1 MEEIKDSLNIALEI
15 INTLLQ
21 NKEIK
26 KSENTELYQQYVGN
40 DEVESLCDMIAEKM
54 GFNIYRLDNT
64 LNLCVMLDNKVFGY
78 SNEDLKKKI
87 KILNKNED
95 IYLMS
100 DDELTSWR
108 GKNIGYLFQNIQM
121 SSALTVRENL
131 MFAREFG
138 NDKSID
144 VEMMLDRFGLK
155 EVAESLPGRLSG
167 GQKRRAMIASV
178 LVRKPKIILADEPT
192 NDLDHI
198 WAEQIIEY
206 LEKEVQPEGAL
217 VLVTHDLKW
226 AERAKIKYKMEEG
239 CIYR

>member
-1 MEEIKDSLNIALEI
+1 MLKLENISQIYAKGNEPVLKGINFEIKTGDYIALEGVSGSGKS
-15 INTLLQ
+15 TLLY
-21 NKEIK
+21 IMAGLMRP
-26 KSENTELYQQYVGN
+26 TEG
-40 DEVESLCDMIAEKM
+40 
-54 GFNIYRLDNT
+54 
-64 LNLCVMLDNKVFGY
+64 KV
-78 SNEDLKKKI
+78 LW
-87 KILNKNED
+87 KNED

-217 VLVTHDLKW
+217 VLVTHDLCN
-226 AERAKIKYKMEEG
+226 R
-239 CIYR
+239 RV

>member
-1 MEEIKDSLNIALEI
+1 MLKLENISQIYAKGNEPVFKGINFEIKTGDYIALEGVSGSGKS
-15 INTLLQ
+15 TLLYIMAGLMRP
-21 NKEIK
+21 KE
-26 KSENTELYQQYVGN
+26 G
-40 DEVESLCDMIAEKM
+40 
-54 GFNIYRLDNT
+54 
-64 LNLCVMLDNKVFGY
+64 
-78 SNEDLKKKI
+78 
-87 KILNKNED
+87 KILWKNED

-206 LEKEVQPEGAL
+206 LEKEVQPEGAFSRSL
-217 VLVTHDLKW
+217 NCCEKTVFLFF
-226 AERAKIKYKMEEG
+226 R
-239 CIYR
+239 

>member
-1 MEEIKDSLNIALEI
+1 MLKLENISQIYAKGNEPVLKGINFEIKTGDYIALEGVSGSGKS
-15 INTLLQ
+15 TLLY
-21 NKEIK
+21 IMAGLMRP
-26 KSENTELYQQYVGN
+26 TEG
-40 DEVESLCDMIAEKM
+40 
-54 GFNIYRLDNT
+54 
-64 LNLCVMLDNKVFGY
+64 KV
-78 SNEDLKKKI
+78 LW
-87 KILNKNED
+87 KNED

-167 GQKRRAMIASV
+167 GQKRREMIASV
-178 LVRKPKIILADEPT
+178 FVRKPKIILAD
-192 NDLDHI
+192 
-198 WAEQIIEY
+198 
-206 LEKEVQPEGAL
+206 
-217 VLVTHDLKW
+217 
-226 AERAKIKYKMEEG
+226 
-239 CIYR
+239 

>member
-1 MEEIKDSLNIALEI
+1 MAGLMRP
-15 INTLLQ
+15 
-21 NKEIK
+21 
-26 KSENTELYQQYVGN
+26 TEG
-40 DEVESLCDMIAEKM
+40 
-54 GFNIYRLDNT
+54 
-64 LNLCVMLDNKVFGY
+64 
-78 SNEDLKKKI
+78 
-87 KILNKNED
+87 KILWKNED

-239 CIYR
+239 RIYR

>member
-1 MEEIKDSLNIALEI
+1 MLKLENISQIYAKGNEPVLKGINFEIKTGDYIALEGVSGSGKS
-15 INTLLQ
+15 TLLY
-21 NKEIK
+21 IMAGLMRP
-26 KSENTELYQQYVGN
+26 TEG
-40 DEVESLCDMIAEKM
+40 
-54 GFNIYRLDNT
+54 
-64 LNLCVMLDNKVFGY
+64 KV
-78 SNEDLKKKI
+78 LW
-87 KILNKNED
+87 KNED

-206 LEKEVQPEGAL
+206 LEKEVQLEGAL

-226 AERAKIKYKMEEG
+226 AERAKITYKIEEG

>member
-1 MEEIKDSLNIALEI
+1 MLKLENISQIYAKGNEPVLKGINFEIKTGDYIALEGVSGSGKS
-15 INTLLQ
+15 TLLY
-21 NKEIK
+21 IMAGLMRP
-26 KSENTELYQQYVGN
+26 TEG
-40 DEVESLCDMIAEKM
+40 
-54 GFNIYRLDNT
+54 
-64 LNLCVMLDNKVFGY
+64 KV
-78 SNEDLKKKI
+78 LW
-87 KILNKNED
+87 KNED

-192 NDLDHI
+192 GSLDRKNKEIVMRLLKKLQKENKTILMVSHDD
-198 WAEQIIEY
+198 ESLEY
-206 LEKEVQPEGAL
+206 CSRVVCL
-217 VLVTHDLKW
+217 
-226 AERAKIKYKMEEG
+226 
-239 CIYR
+239 

>member
-1 MEEIKDSLNIALEI
+1 MLKLENISQIYAKGNEPVLKGINFEIKTGDYIALEGVSGSGKS
-15 INTLLQ
+15 TLLY
-21 NKEIK
+21 IMAGLMRP
-26 KSENTELYQQYVGN
+26 TEG
-40 DEVESLCDMIAEKM
+40 
-54 GFNIYRLDNT
+54 
-64 LNLCVMLDNKVFGY
+64 KV
-78 SNEDLKKKI
+78 LW
-87 KILNKNED
+87 KNED

-206 LEKEVQPEGAL
+206 LEKRSSARGGIGFSDA
-217 VLVTHDLKW
+217 
-226 AERAKIKYKMEEG
+226 
-239 CIYR
+239 

>member
-1 MEEIKDSLNIALEI
+1 MLKLENISQIYAKGNEPVLKGINFEIKTGDYIALEGVSGSGKS
-15 INTLLQ
+15 TLLY
-21 NKEIK
+21 IMAGLMRP
-26 KSENTELYQQYVGN
+26 TEG
-40 DEVESLCDMIAEKM
+40 
-54 GFNIYRLDNT
+54 
-64 LNLCVMLDNKVFGY
+64 KV
-78 SNEDLKKKI
+78 LW
-87 KILNKNED
+87 KNED

-217 VLVTHDLKW
+217 VLVTHDLNGLK
-226 AERAKIKYKMEEG
+226 ERK
-239 CIYR
+239 

>member
-1 MEEIKDSLNIALEI
+1 MLKLENISQIYAKGNEPVLKGINFEIKTGDYIALEGVSGSGKS
-15 INTLLQ
+15 TLLY
-21 NKEIK
+21 IMAGLMRP
-26 KSENTELYQQYVGN
+26 TEG
-40 DEVESLCDMIAEKM
+40 
-54 GFNIYRLDNT
+54 
-64 LNLCVMLDNKVFGY
+64 KV
-78 SNEDLKKKI
+78 LW
-87 KILNKNED
+87 KNED

-226 AERAKIKYKMEEG
+226 DERAKIKYKMEEG

>member
-1 MEEIKDSLNIALEI
+1 MLKLENIAQIYAKGNEPVFKGINFEIKTGDYIALEGVSGSGKS
-15 INTLLQ
+15 TLLYIMAGLMRP
-21 NKEIK
+21 KE
-26 KSENTELYQQYVGN
+26 G
-40 DEVESLCDMIAEKM
+40 
-54 GFNIYRLDNT
+54 
-64 LNLCVMLDNKVFGY
+64 
-78 SNEDLKKKI
+78 
-87 KILNKNED
+87 KILWKNED

-239 CIYR
+239 RIYR

>member
-1 MEEIKDSLNIALEI
+1 MLKLENISQIYAKGNEPVLKGINFEIKTGDYIALEGVSGSGKS
-15 INTLLQ
+15 TLLY
-21 NKEIK
+21 IMAGLMRP
-26 KSENTELYQQYVGN
+26 TEG
-40 DEVESLCDMIAEKM
+40 
-54 GFNIYRLDNT
+54 
-64 LNLCVMLDNKVFGY
+64 KV
-78 SNEDLKKKI
+78 LW
-87 KILNKNED
+87 KNED

-206 LEKEVQPEGAL
+206 LEKEVQPE
-217 VLVTHDLKW
+217 
-226 AERAKIKYKMEEG
+226 
-239 CIYR
+239 

>member
-1 MEEIKDSLNIALEI
+1 MLKLENISQIYAKGNEPVLKGINFEIKTGDYIALEGVSGSGKS
-15 INTLLQ
+15 TLLY
-21 NKEIK
+21 IMAGLMRP
-26 KSENTELYQQYVGN
+26 TEG
-40 DEVESLCDMIAEKM
+40 
-54 GFNIYRLDNT
+54 
-64 LNLCVMLDNKVFGY
+64 KV
-78 SNEDLKKKI
+78 LW
-87 KILNKNED
+87 KNED

-167 GQKRRAMIASV
+167 GPKRRAMIASV

-206 LEKEVQPEGAL
+206 LEKEVRPEGAL

-226 AERAKIKYKMEEG
+226 AERAEIKYKMEEG
-239 CIYR
+239 RIYR

>member
-1 MEEIKDSLNIALEI
+1 MLKLENISQIYAKGNEPVLKGINFEIKTGDYIALEGVSGSGKS
-15 INTLLQ
+15 TLLY
-21 NKEIK
+21 IMAGLMRP
-26 KSENTELYQQYVGN
+26 TEG
-40 DEVESLCDMIAEKM
+40 
-54 GFNIYRLDNT
+54 
-64 LNLCVMLDNKVFGY
+64 KV
-78 SNEDLKKKI
+78 LW
-87 KILNKNED
+87 KNED

-198 WAEQIIEY
+198 WAEQNIEY

-226 AERAKIKYKMEEG
+226 DERAKIKYKMEEG

>member
-1 MEEIKDSLNIALEI
+1 MLKLENISQIYAKGNEPVLKGINFEIKTGDYIALEGVSGSGKS
-15 INTLLQ
+15 TLLY
-21 NKEIK
+21 IMAGLMRP
-26 KSENTELYQQYVGN
+26 TEG
-40 DEVESLCDMIAEKM
+40 
-54 GFNIYRLDNT
+54 
-64 LNLCVMLDNKVFGY
+64 KV
-78 SNEDLKKKI
+78 LW
-87 KILNKNED
+87 KNED

-217 VLVTHDLKW
+217 VLVTHDL
-226 AERAKIKYKMEEG
+226 
-239 CIYR
+239 